1 MNHAS
6 NKQHY
11 MKFTKYLSAKPFRCC
26 MAGIV
31 MICLIIIAVPD
42 HVYGEEATPQDT
54 SLTDTLAA
62 DEGEAEDMEDTDLD
76 DVDLE
81 EFEEEDDTEEL
92 EEVEEP
98 EAAETENKK
107 TSSNAKSKE
116 KKTAASQKTPQTQTS
131 STSSEKRRLDSIP
144 QTGENDV
151 KAMAGL
157 AGTIALGFYLFSKR
171 LRV

>member
-11 MKFTKYLSAKPFRCC
+11 MKFTKYLSTKPFRCC

-42 HVYGEEATPQDT
+42 HVYGEEAIPQDT

-62 DEGEAEDMEDTDLD
+62 DEGEAEDMEDTDLED
-76 DVDLE
+76 IDLE
-81 EFEEEDDTEEL
+81 EFEEEDDADNL
-92 EEVEEP
+92 EEIEE
-98 EAAETENKK
+98 EAEAENKK
-107 TSSNAKSKE
+107 ASSNAKSKE
-116 KKTAASQKTPQTQTS
+116 KKTTASQKTSQTQAS